1 MTARDT
7 ALTALI
13 ALRRQ
18 KAWSDGIL
26 KEYMLR
32 DRLDK
37 RDAALASLLCY
48 GVMQNRELL
57 DYYISAFLKGS
68 IKRLDPIVLDILRLG
83 VFQLTMTDKIPAS
96 AAVNE
101 AVEQTKHYANRQAA
115 GLVNGVLRSIERNKN
130 ALPEPQSLCVRYSHP
145 QVLVDLLQENVGEEK
160 LEALLAA
167 NNSTPR
173 TCAQV
178 NPLKTGESA
187 LREELQ
193 ALSIEAVG
201 HPYLP
206 NCLYLSGTGNVE
218 RLNAFQQGK
227 FYMQD
232 PAAKLAAISG
242 GARPEMRVLDA
253 CAAPGGKSFAS
264 AILMENR
271 GEIISCDI
279 HEHKIRLL
287 QNGADRLGLSIIH
300 PMLQDAA
307 KLREEWKDSFDLV
320 IADVPCSGLGV
331 IRKKP
336 DIRYK
341 NPADFAALP
350 ALQSK
355 IIDVQANY
363 VKPGGVLLYSTC
375 TILKAENEDVI
386 ENFLREHPE
395 FSMEALT
402 LPEELHLPNTGMAT
416 FLPCDHDTDGF
427 FVCRMRKHT

>member
-32 DRLDK
+32 DKLDK

-57 DYYISAFLKGS
+57 DFYISAFLKGS
-68 IKRLDPIVLDILRLG
+68 IRRLDPIVLDILRLG

-115 GLVNGVLRSIERNKN
+115 GLVNGVLRSVERNKDN
-130 ALPEPQSLCVRYSHP
+130 LPEPETLSVRYSHP
-145 QVLVDLLQENVGEEK
+145 QRIVDLLLEAVGEEK
-160 LEALLAA
+160 LEALLKA
-167 NNSTPR
+167 NNAAPR

-178 NPLKTGESA
+178 NPLKTGERA

-193 ALSIEAVG
+193 ALSIEATG
-201 HPYLP
+201 HPWLP

-218 RLNAFQQGK
+218 RLESFRQGK

-232 PAAKLAAISG
+232 PAAKLAAIFA
-242 GARPEMRVLDA
+242 GAKPGMRVLDA

-264 AILMENR
+264 AILMENS
-271 GEIISCDI
+271 GELISCDI
-279 HEHKIRLL
+279 HEHKIKLL
-287 QNGADRLGLSIIH
+287 QNGADRLGLSIIC
-300 PMLQDAA
+300 PMLQDASV
-307 KLREEWKDSFDLV
+307 LREEWKDRFDLV

-341 NPADFAALP
+341 DPAEFAALP
-350 ALQSK
+350 ALQLK
-355 IIDVQANY
+355 ILSTQANY

-375 TILKAENEDVI
+375 TILKQENEEVV
-386 ENFLREHPE
+386 NRFLSQHPE
-395 FSMEALT
+395 FTLDVIS
-402 LPEELHLPNTGMAT
+402 LPEQLQLPNAGMVT

-427 FVCRMRKHT
+427 FVCRMRKQA